1 MPGAPRN
8 GRCSRGWLP
17 FPMLRR
23 CFKSITRGELRVAV
37 FAMASSLWALTA
49 MVWAKAPI
57 PCGDFV
63 CPYTMGSL
71 VKEPAR
77 IYNVDAFHATQVA
90 LVPAS
95 ASLFYPPVYPPQ
107 LAVLMAPFSH
117 LPFTMAVTVWA
128 LLMVGLYALILHST
142 YRSLHLRIDA
152 VIFALLAAAFPPF
165 VEMVQY
171 GQNTVLLL
179 GACFLAWRA
188 LECERPVLAGAALGL
203 LAIKPQF
210 GIPFAAIV
218 LAGREWRMVA
228 GAACSIAAQA
238 TIVWLVMGPAAF
250 TTLAAIIP
258 DIVANADALEPIA
271 ARVHSIRSLTH
282 LLPHS
287 LQAPVWIVAV
297 GGILTTVGLVW
308 RSSAPVRVRLGY
320 AILAGVLVS
329 PHLIAYD
336 ATLLA
341 LPLMWFA
348 DWTKNRAEREYQI
361 AVGLLFVTV
370 ALPWS
375 ALIRVQ
381 PSVLVMLWIAHQVW
395 RSVRP
400 STRQPQRSDEAVDSD
415 DLVALHPLETLVR
428 TGTMRGANQTL

>member
-1 MPGAPRN
+1 MF
-8 GRCSRGWLP
+8 S
-17 FPMLRR
+17 R
-23 CFKSITRGELRVAV
+23 CFKSISRGELRVTL
-37 FAMASSLWALTA
+37 FALALSLWAMTV

-71 VKEPAR
+71 VHDPER
-77 IYNVDAFHATQVA
+77 IYNVDSFHAAQIA

-107 LAVLMAPFSH
+107 LAVVMAPLSH
-117 LPFTMAVTVWA
+117 LPFGIAATVWTI
-128 LLMVGLYALILHST
+128 LMVGLYGLILRRT
-142 YRSLHLRIDA
+142 YRSLDLSPDA
-152 VIFALLAAAFPPF
+152 VIVALLAVAFPPF

-188 LECERPVLAGAALGL
+188 LESEHRLLAGAALGL

-210 GIPFAAIV
+210 GIPFAVIV
-218 LAGREWRMVA
+218 LAGREWRMMI

-238 TIVWLVMGPAAF
+238 IIVWLIMGPTAF
-250 TTLAAIIP
+250 TRLAAIIP
-258 DIVANADALEPIA
+258 DIVANTDALEPIA

-282 LLPHS
+282 LLPHA
-287 LQAPVWIVAV
+287 LQTPVWIVAV
-297 GGILTTVGLVW
+297 GAILITVGLVW

-341 LPLMWFA
+341 LPLMWLA
-348 DWTKNRAEREYQI
+348 EWTKSRGPQREYRM
-361 AVGLLFVTV
+361 AVGLLFVTL

-375 ALIRVQ
+375 ALIGVQ

-400 STRQPQRSDEAVDSD
+400 NSRQAERHDEAVGSD
-415 DLVALHPLETLVR
+415 NPGYHLSAGPLEIW
-428 TGTMRGANQTL
+428 